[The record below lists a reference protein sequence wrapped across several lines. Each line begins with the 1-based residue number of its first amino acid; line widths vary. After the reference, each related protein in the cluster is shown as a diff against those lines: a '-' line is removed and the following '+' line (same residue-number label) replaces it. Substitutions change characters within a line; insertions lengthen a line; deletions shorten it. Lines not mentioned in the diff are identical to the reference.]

1 MLNNPNTIIEYAKAY
16 SHGVLDGYNKGTED
30 NTYEESSL
38 RSAYSHGYE
47 YGVFLYCEELENQ

>member
-1 MLNNPNTIIEYAKAY
+1 MLNNQNNIIEYAKAY

-30 NTYEESSL
+30 NPYEDSAL

-47 YGVFLYCEELENQ
+47 YGVFLYCEELEA